1 MIHYPIVIFREQTVP
16 QAVVDQ
22 LAQIFELHPGPIKL
36 RIERKPVEI
45 PKNGS
50 EPETLAWK
58 DVFTA
63 MSDLATKHSVPDE
76 HSLCLL
82 TATPNEDNWFAVNDP
97 DHPGRF
103 FIHVDDYSWVTCAP
117 PQHVTAHYVMKCL
130 FNTLLMHNQINLE
143 DLRHYQ
149 PEGCFND
156 FCRRKSDLN
165 FKLRT
170 ADICGDCLEVYRS
183 AGLSDSLFSQVC
195 NIMEETRRLATNTSQ
210 FLPQEEIFKTWPYPV
225 AITRHKVVQ
234 SRRPLFRFLLL
245 LDHFDSMVRYF
256 FLAREVSEGRQ
267 PTLEDRPSLGW
278 WVDQLAQSLKG
289 AKQFREV
296 VKIAQQDRVV
306 MLRNERRGHGYMAT
320 TEDAYSE
327 EAAALEQTLTRIEDE
342 LRPFFE
348 RYQLVIPREI
358 RIAGG
363 DFHISGDLLAGS
375 HSLHPPFELK
385 IPDNPCDRGLV
396 DQHRVYL
403 TDREFTRFHAMN
415 PFLLHENCPEC
426 KHPRLL
432 ITDGGNQYI
441 DAFMGHRVDIKH

>member
-1 MIHYPIVIFREQTVP
+1 MTNYSIVVFREQAVP
-16 QAVVDQ
+16 QAVLED

-36 RIERKPVEI
+36 RIEQRPIEI
-45 PKNGS
+45 PKNGR
-50 EPETLAWK
+50 EPETLAWQ
-58 DVFTA
+58 DAFRA
-63 MSDLATKHSVPDE
+63 ISRLATNHQVTDE
-76 HSLCLL
+76 HSVCLL
-82 TATPNEDNWFAVNDP
+82 TATPNENNWFAVNNP
-97 DHPGRF
+97 ENPGSF

-117 PQHVTAHYVMKCL
+117 SQHVTAHYVIKCL
-130 FNTLLMHNQINLE
+130 FNSLLMRSEINFQNI
-143 DLRHYQ
+143 RHYQ
-149 PEGCFND
+149 PQGCFND
-156 FCRRKSDLN
+156 FCSDKIDLN

-170 ADICGDCLEVYRS
+170 ADICGDCLEVYRE
-183 AGLSDSLFSQVC
+183 AGLSDSLFFQVC
-195 NIMEETRRLATNTSQ
+195 GILEETRRWAINTAQ

-256 FLAREVSEGRQ
+256 FLAREVSAGRQ
-267 PTLEDRPSLGW
+267 PALVEKPSLGW

-296 VKIAQQDRVV
+296 VKIAQQERVV

-320 TEDAYSE
+320 TEDAYSK
-327 EAAALEQTLTRIEDE
+327 EAAELEKTLSRIEDE

-358 RIAGG
+358 RITGG
-363 DFHISGDLLAGS
+363 DFHISGELLAGS
-375 HSLHPPFELK
+375 HSIHPPFELK
-385 IPDNPCDRGLV
+385 ISDNPRDRGLA
-396 DQHRVYL
+396 DQHHVYL
-403 TDREFTRFHAMN
+403 TDRDFTRFHAMQ
-415 PFLLHENCPEC
+415 PFLLHQNCPEC

-441 DAFMGHRVDIKH
+441 DAFMGHRVNIEH